1 MVEKYKAYP
10 EYKDSG
16 VKWLGKIPSNWSV
29 IPLKRYFSIINGSTP
44 KAGND
49 NFWNGDIIWIT
60 PSDLSKLT
68 SFDIINSTR
77 KITKSGLASCGT
89 SIVPINSIILSCRAP
104 IGSIGL
110 AKVELCTNQG
120 CKSLVPF
127 QDSSSYFYA
136 YVLSIC
142 TEELNAKGKGTTF
155 LELSN
160 DELGYFSLPKPT
172 IKEQRNIVIFLDYET
187 YKIDTLIKQQQQ
199 LIKLLE
205 EKRQAVISHA
215 VTKGLNPNV
224 SMKDS
229 GVAWLGAVNNNCEVL
244 PIKYIVSTPVTDGP
258 HETPKFLDEGIPF
271 ISAEAIDNGHINFE
285 KIRGYISFNEHKK
298 YSKKY
303 KPQKEDI
310 YIVKSGATT
319 GKIAKVNTDKD
330 FNIWS
335 PLAAIRCC
343 STKIISD
350 FAYFYFQSKEFQTAI
365 ELNWSYGTQQNI
377 GMAVIQN
384 LKINIPKIREQKQII
399 DFLNKET
406 SSLNQLIVKANKV
419 IALLKERRKAL
430 ISAAVTGK
438 IDVRNWQAP
447 TVTD

>member
-16 VKWLGKIPSNWSV
+16 VKWLGKTPSNWSV

-44 KAGND
+44 KSGND

-205 EKRQAVISHA
+205 EKRQAVISQA

-229 GVAWLGAVNNNCEVL
+229 GVEWLGEIPEHWVIQKA
-244 PIKYIVSTPVTDGP
+244 KYLFILQRGYDLTSHQFIEGEYPVYGSN
-258 HETPKFLDEGIPF
+258 GI
-271 ISAEAIDNGHINFE
+271 IGYHNKYTTSAPSLTVGRSGSVGEINFINVSFWAHNTSLYLKE
-285 KIRGYISFNEHKK
+285 TNDADMRFIFYLLKAMDIKSLSAGSAVGSLDRNNIHACYIA
-298 YSKKY
+298 
-303 KPQKEDI
+303 KPPLEEQI
-310 YIVKSGATT
+310 
-319 GKIAKVNTDKD
+319 KIAQHLD
-330 FNIWS
+330 
-335 PLAAIRCC
+335 R
-343 STKIISD
+343 
-350 FAYFYFQSKEFQTAI
+350 
-365 ELNWSYGTQQNI
+365 EL
-377 GMAVIQN
+377 
-384 LKINIPKIREQKQII
+384 LKLSSIEQKAKFII
-399 DFLNKET
+399 IK
-406 SSLNQLIVKANKV
+406 
-419 IALLKERRKAL
+419 LKERRTAL

-438 IDVRNWQAP
+438 IDVRDWQAP
-447 TVTD
+447 KATD

>member
-44 KAGND
+44 KSGND

-205 EKRQAVISHA
+205 EKRQAVISHT

-229 GVAWLGAVNNNCEVL
+229 GVEWLGE
-244 PIKYIVSTPVTDGP
+244 
-258 HETPKFLDEGIPF
+258 IP
-271 ISAEAIDNGHINFE
+271 
-285 KIRGYISFNEHKK
+285 EHWLSVGFKK
-298 YSKKY
+298 YLNPIVDYRGKTPEKVEDGIFLVTARNI
-303 KPQKEDI
+303 KE
-310 YIVKSGATT
+310 
-319 GKIAKVNTDKD
+319 GKINYSLSHEFIKEVDYKD
-330 FNIWS
+330 IM
-335 PLAAIRCC
+335 RR
-343 STKIISD
+343 
-350 FAYFYFQSKEFQTAI
+350 
-365 ELNWSYGTQQNI
+365 G
-377 GMAVIQN
+377 
-384 LKINIPKIREQKQII
+384 IPKIGDVIFTTEAPLGEVANIDNENIALAQRIIKFRGKDQIVDNYYLKYFIMSDQFQQGLNTYATGSTAQGIKAERLGYLSLLIPPYKEQSNIVNYLDLEILK
-399 DFLNKET
+399 
-406 SSLNQLIVKANKV
+406 LNQLMVKANQV
-419 IALLKERRKAL
+419 IELLKERRTAL

-438 IDVRNWQAP
+438 IDVRDWQAP
-447 TVTD
+447 TITV

>member
-44 KAGND
+44 KSGND

-68 SFDIINSTR
+68 SFDIINSIR

-224 SMKDS
+224 SMKESEIDWVKNIPYHW
-229 GVAWLGAVNNNCEVL
+229 G
-244 PIKYIVSTPVTDGP
+244 KTPM
-258 HETPKFLDEGIPF
+258 
-271 ISAEAIDNGHINFE
+271 
-285 KIRGYISFNEHKK
+285 R
-298 YSKKY
+298 
-303 KPQKEDI
+303 
-310 YIVKSGATT
+310 
-319 GKIAKVNTDKD
+319 
-330 FNIWS
+330 W
-335 PLAAIRCC
+335 
-343 STKIISD
+343 STKIFSGGTP
-350 FAYFYFQSKEFQTAI
+350 SK
-365 ELNWSYGTQQNI
+365 
-377 GMAVIQN
+377 
-384 LKINIPKIREQKQII
+384 
-399 DFLNKET
+399 NKEEYWENGT
-406 SSLNQLIVKANKV
+406 IPWLNSGSVNQKKITTPSAYITKKGYLYSSAKWIPRNSLV
-419 IALLKERRKAL
+419 IALAGQGKTKGMVAIVDIDTTCNQSMGAIIPNKNKFITTYLYYWLLINYQNIRNLSGGDLRDGLNLELIADIECPMPPLEEQEKICSFIEKEIFIINQLNDKTNQVIDLLKEHRTAL

>member
-1 MVEKYKAYP
+1 MVGKYKAYP

-187 YKIDTLIKQQQQ
+187 HKIDTLIKQQQQ

-224 SMKDS
+224 PMKDS
-229 GVAWLGAVNNNCEVL
+229 GVEWLGEIPEHWQTVAIGRLFDRVKRTGYAEKELLSVYRDYGVIPKSSRDDNFNKSSQDLSSYQLVNPNDLVINKMKTWQGSIAISNYEGIVS
-244 PIKYIVSTPVTDGP
+244 PAYFIFKPNKKMYSHFITKYIHYLLRTPIYVSQYLARSKGIRVNQWD
-258 HETPKFLDEGIPF
+258 LDPEEFRKIKLVIPTKNEQLQS
-271 ISAEAIDNGHINFE
+271 IEYIEKYEE
-285 KIRGYISFNEHKK
+285 KINKLISK
-298 YSKKY
+298 
-303 KPQKEDI
+303 
-310 YIVKSGATT
+310 
-319 GKIAKVNTDKD
+319 
-330 FNIWS
+330 
-335 PLAAIRCC
+335 AI
-343 STKIISD
+343 
-350 FAYFYFQSKEFQTAI
+350 
-365 ELNWSYGTQQNI
+365 QQ
-377 GMAVIQN
+377 
-384 LKINIPKIREQKQII
+384 IN
-399 DFLNKET
+399 
-406 SSLNQLIVKANKV
+406 
-419 IALLKERRKAL
+419 LLKERRTAL

-438 IDVRNWQAP
+438 IDVRDWQAP